1 MNSVGRNSVIM
12 ASGTAASRITG
23 QIRTIL
29 LAAALGT
36 TGTAI
41 NAYQTGA
48 MIPQVMFTLI
58 SGGVFNAVLVPQIV
72 RTLKSKHAE
81 DHLNKLITSSVVLL
95 LLITFILM
103 MGTSVLT
110 SIYLDARWT
119 GQQRALVNAF
129 TLWCMPQIFFYGLYT
144 ILGQILAAK
153 GKFATYAWSSVGA
166 NIISCAGFIVF
177 IVLFG
182 NAQRQPLEFWTPL
195 TIALTAGTWTVGV
208 AFQAIILFFPLMR
221 TGFRFHWRWGI
232 RGIGLR
238 SMGPVAAWSIGV
250 VVVNQLANV
259 VNARITNGAPLA
271 GNDTFGIAGN
281 GSYQNAFAIYILPYS
296 LIAVSVTTAMFPRLS
311 KAIADHHIHL
321 ARLGLSQ
328 ALRNVG
334 LLMAFFSVAM
344 IVMPVPITRALLP
357 SVNVHEAVLISQPL
371 VGLSFGLVISGAFL
385 LVQRTFYA
393 LEDGLHPFIFA
404 AMTNILQVGIVL
416 AATKLLPPSEWT
428 GWVGFSMTLGNI
440 ISFPVLVWMLR
451 KKLGGTMDGRRIGTT
466 YIKILIASICA
477 LLGGRLLSTPV
488 IGLIGASLQSGHEQ
502 MSWMQAIVACIV
514 LSVIIAVIYCG
525 LLYLMKTEELL
536 SAFRA
541 AMARLTRV
549 SKGLSGH
556 ASTGDS
562 EQVPEQSAPEPPI
575 APSFPPNV
583 VKTPRT
589 TTSSGA
595 KTGRLA
601 TQQGFTAKAFD
612 RESSKHSMT
621 PQLGDTIINRYSLVA
636 SLRDE
641 AGLQAWRAHDS
652 VLARECQLFFVTD
665 GAVASQCS
673 TLASGIALSRNR
685 HFTPIYHFSESSGVA
700 LIITALDA
708 GISLSDYLAG
718 PTVGTLSNEAMRTI
732 VGEIA
737 EALLTL
743 KNADLTNP
751 SICTDTIRLSST
763 GVTVADAPVSTMLI
777 NPLGTGNSRAVSE
790 EMVTKQLSAVLYAM
804 LTRTPDVKGM
814 DFDEQT
820 LPPDVPEEFR
830 IICTRALG
838 LASADGSPSVPLRTL
853 AEFEALLG
861 VWTPPEELSDADI
874 SWPDHEG
881 ACSIEKVDIR
891 PTDSHAVRDVPASF
905 ASEAKKTEAAE
916 PQWATNQLLFPES
929 NEVQIVRPTAKDGD
943 LFAAFEDFPYIN
955 PVGSSYPENETSAI
969 DVSRLRAAKA
979 VDSGELS
986 TNTGEMPAT
995 TAAVPVAALNERIA
1009 KEKQE
1014 EVEEQQE
1021 ALNQEMTAT
1030 MQPLPPSFTPKPR
1043 PHQATSDAYRNN
1055 ESLYDDEDEENE
1067 EKSGKLFGLFTGRS
1081 LAILIGVVLLVA
1093 AMAWAVNGLLGAAT
1107 GSSTSD
1113 TSKSAWPEMTN
1124 VPFPGSTSA
1133 DASASSSAASSS
1145 SHSATSSSTKASG
1158 AKVTHAD
1165 KNASAAPSP
1174 SPTPTATQNTTAFAT
1189 GTQTF
1194 LNQPAGLQGR
1204 GWYVHLTEPQQVTRL
1219 VISIRQSGGQG
1230 QIYAN
1235 STASSPNQGDPV
1247 AQFAFDASGTTTVT
1261 LSKPVSTQDLVVWVP
1276 LDTTPSGGLYF
1287 NSVQV
1292 F

>member
-81 DHLNKLITSSVVLL
+81 EHLNKLVTSSVVLL
-95 LLITFILM
+95 LLITFVLM

-119 GQQRALVNAF
+119 GEQRGLVNAF

-166 NIISCAGFIVF
+166 NVISCIGFVLF

-182 NAQRQPLEFWTPL
+182 NAQRKPMEFWTPW
-195 TIALTAGTWTVGV
+195 TIALTAGAWTLGV
-208 AFQAIILFFPLMR
+208 AFQALILFIPLMR
-221 TGFRFHWRWGI
+221 SGFRFHWRWGL

-238 SMGPVAAWSIGV
+238 SMGPVAAWSLGV

-259 VNARITNGAPLA
+259 INARITNGAPLA
-271 GNDTFGIAGN
+271 GNNPFGIAGN

-311 KAIADHHIHL
+311 KAVAEHHIGE

-371 VGLSFGLVISGAFL
+371 VGLSYGLVISGAFL

-416 AATKLLPPSEWT
+416 LATKLLPPEQWT

-440 ISFPVLVWMLR
+440 ISFPFLIWMLR
-451 KKLGGTMDGRRIGTT
+451 KQLGGSIDGKKIGMT
-466 YIKILIASICA
+466 YTKILISAVVSVVV
-477 LLGGRLLSTPV
+477 GMVLSTPV
-488 IGLIGASLQSGHEQ
+488 AHFVGASLETGHER
-502 MSWMQAIVACIV
+502 MSWIQAILMCI
-514 LSVIIAVIYCG
+514 
-525 LLYLMKTEELL
+525 LLCVVVGIVYFGSLFLMRTEELL
-536 SAFRA
+536 KALSGFNGQLHRIF
-541 AMARLTRV
+541 
-549 SKGLSGH
+549 KGLAARGTEPAVQESPAAGSLPPGH
-556 ASTGDS
+556 LKTPEQATAPSAEKGRISTGQS
-562 EQVPEQSAPEPPI
+562 LIEQASD
-575 APSFPPNV
+575 
-583 VKTPRT
+583 
-589 TTSSGA
+589 G
-595 KTGRLA
+595 
-601 TQQGFTAKAFD
+601 
-612 RESSKHSMT
+612 ESSKHSMT
-621 PQLGDTIINRYSLVA
+621 PKLGDTIIDRYTLMA

-652 VLARECQLFFVTD
+652 VLARDCQLFFVTD
-665 GAVASQCS
+665 GAVASQCN
-673 TLASGIALSRNR
+673 TYASGLALSRNR
-685 HFTPIYHFSESSGVA
+685 HFTPVYHFSEAEGVA

-708 GISLSDYLAG
+708 GVSLSDYLAG
-718 PTVGTLSNEAMRTI
+718 STVGTLSNEAMRTI

-737 EALLTL
+737 EALIAL
-743 KNADLTNP
+743 KRADLPNP
-751 SICTDTIRLSST
+751 TICTDTIRLSST
-763 GVTVADAPVSTMLI
+763 GIMIADAPINSMLVD
-777 NPLGTGNSRAVSE
+777 PLGIGKGRTLNE

-804 LTRTPDVKGM
+804 LTRTPDVQGM
-814 DFDEQT
+814 TFAEQK
-820 LPPDVPEEFR
+820 LPVDIPDEFR
-830 IICTRALG
+830 IICSRGLGMKRAN
-838 LASADGSPSVPLRTL
+838 GSPAVPLRTL

-861 VWTPPEELSDADI
+861 AWTPPEELSDRDI
-874 SWPDHEG
+874 VWPEHAGEG
-881 ACSIEKVDIR
+881 SIEKVGVR
-891 PTDSHAVRDVPASF
+891 VTDSHAVRDIPESF
-905 ASEAKKTEAAE
+905 ATASKAAGNAQAE

-929 NEVQIVRPTAKDGD
+929 DEVQMVHPDSSNGD
-943 LFAAFEDFPYIN
+943 LFAAFEDFPYIK
-955 PVGSSYPENETSAI
+955 PIADRYPENATSAL
-969 DVSRLRAAKA
+969 DVSALRAAKA
-979 VDSGELS
+979 VGDGEVP
-986 TNTGEMPAT
+986 TNTGEIPET
-995 TAAVPVAALNERIA
+995 TASIPLETIKQQAEAV
-1009 KEKQE
+1009 KEKE
-1014 EVEEQQE
+1014 AEEQQD
-1021 ALNQEMTAT
+1021 ALNQEMTSS

-1043 PHQATSDAYRNN
+1043 TRRPVSQEYSGYAGDSSD
-1055 ESLYDDEDEENE
+1055 DDDSDSAD
-1067 EKSGKLFGLFTGRS
+1067 SGKKLFGVLSGRTVS
-1081 LAILIGVVLLVA
+1081 IIAGILLIVA
-1093 AMAWAVNGLLGAAT
+1093 ALTWAVNGLLDAT
-1107 GSSTSD
+1107 IGSSDEDNT
-1113 TSKSAWPEMTN
+1113 KSNWPEMTN
-1124 VPFPGSTSA
+1124 VPFRSTDTASTSGGA
-1133 DASASSSAASSS
+1133 ENTEASPSSSAST
-1145 SHSATSSSTKASG
+1145 TSET
-1158 AKVTHAD
+1158 KVTHDD
-1165 KNASAAPSP
+1165 KVANAAPSP
-1174 SPTPTATQNTTAFAT
+1174 SVTPTPENTTAFPT

-1194 LNQPAGLQGR
+1194 LSQPAGLAGR
-1204 GWYVHLTEPQQVTRL
+1204 GWYVHLTQPQQVSRL

-1230 QIYAN
+1230 QIFVN
-1235 STASSPNQGDPV
+1235 STAGAPNQGDPV
-1247 AQFAFDASGTTTVT
+1247 AQFTFDPSGTTTVT
-1261 LSKPVSTQDLVVWVP
+1261 LPSPVSTQDLVVWVP
-1276 LDTTPSGGLYF
+1276 LDSTPSGGLYF
-1287 NSVQV
+1287 NSVKV
-1292 F
+1292 Y